1 MKHSHKIGICFGVTS
16 GIITTM
22 GLMVGLDAGTNSKLA
37 VLGGILTIAIADSF
51 SDALG
56 MHMSVESGDSTTEKE
71 IWEST
76 IATFLAK
83 LVFSSSFIIPVLLI
97 SNLFHAMIIN
107 ICWGALVLTVLTY
120 IIAKD
125 KKENVIRALA
135 EHLGT
140 AAVVIVLTTL
150 AGKLIAKY
158 FGADA

>member
-1 MKHSHKIGICFGVTS
+1 MKRSHKIGLCFGITS

-22 GLMVGLDAGTNSKLA
+22 GLMVGLDVGTNSRLA

-56 MHMSVESGDSTTEKE
+56 IHMSVESGKSSTTKE

-76 IATFLAK
+76 LSTFLAK
-83 LVFSSSFIIPVLLI
+83 LIFSSSFLIPVILMKD
-97 SNLFHAMIIN
+97 LFTAIVIN
-107 ICWGALVLTVLTY
+107 ICWGMIVLTVLTY

-125 KKENVIRALA
+125 RKESVIRSLF

-140 AAVVIVLTTL
+140 AVAVLLLATF
-150 AGKLIAKY
+150 AGKLISKY
-158 FGADA
+158 FN

>member
-1 MKHSHKIGICFGVTS
+1 
-16 GIITTM
+16 M

-56 MHMSVESGDSTTEKE
+56 MHMSVESGEEATARE

-83 LVFSSSFIIPVLLI
+83 LVFSSSFLIPVI
-97 SNLFHAMIIN
+97 FIKDLFTAMVVN
-107 ICWGALVLTVLTY
+107 ICWGMLVLTVLTY

-125 KKENVIRALA
+125 RKESVIRSLF

-140 AAVVIVLTTL
+140 ATAVLLLATF
-150 AGKLIAKY
+150 AGKLIANY
-158 FGADA
+158 FN